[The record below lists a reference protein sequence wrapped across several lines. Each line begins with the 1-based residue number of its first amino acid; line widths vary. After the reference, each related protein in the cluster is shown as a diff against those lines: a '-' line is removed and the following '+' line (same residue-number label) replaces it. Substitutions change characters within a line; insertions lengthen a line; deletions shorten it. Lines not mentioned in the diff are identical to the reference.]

1 MTSPPGALSQRTDK
15 QPINVPTGLPYGQAQ
30 DLHQLEQASP
40 MAASPPTPSAPP
52 GASQGGSPAPA
63 LAAQPTRIHAPTER
77 PDEPVTAGAASG
89 PGPGL
94 EAIQPG
100 QAYGQPAGPGPISQ
114 AIARAAAVDTSGT
127 LASLLQVAQQK
138 GL

>member
-15 QPINVPTGLPYGQAQ
+15 QPINVPTGLPYGQGQ
-30 DLHQLEQASP
+30 ELHQLEQASAMSATP
-40 MAASPPTPSAPP
+40 ATPSAPAGAFQVASP
-52 GASQGGSPAPA
+52 GPQ

-77 PDEPVTAGAASG
+77 PDEPVTAGAALG

-100 QAYGQPAGPGPISQ
+100 AQPGMPG
-114 AIARAAAVDTSGT
+114 
-127 LASLLQVAQQK
+127 
-138 GL
+138 